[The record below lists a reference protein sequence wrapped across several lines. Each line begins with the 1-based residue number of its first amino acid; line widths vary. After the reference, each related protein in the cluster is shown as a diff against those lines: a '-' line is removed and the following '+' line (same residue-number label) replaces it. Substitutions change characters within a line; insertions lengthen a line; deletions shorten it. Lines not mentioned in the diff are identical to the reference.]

1 MGLFGRKKEKV
12 AAISGVSPPPPGA
25 LPLKE
30 AAALRSS
37 GMNNEQIINQLKAQG
52 YSFSQ
57 IRDALAQLDLR
68 SQITSINDLSPIGQ
82 APTAPTSP
90 INTEAPVETITAP
103 TSAAPV
109 SDVGGKKL
117 DVNEIER
124 ILEEIIRER
133 WKEVESEME
142 RFNVWRNKT
151 ESMVNSLN
159 DKVKDLKTR
168 LDMIQAQTMQKV
180 EEYGKAITDSK
191 IEIQAVEKAM
201 SKLIPALSDN
211 IQQLRNLVE
220 KGKKSK

>member
-1 MGLFGRKKEKV
+1 MMALFRRKKEKV
-12 AAISGVSPPPPGA
+12 AAISGVSPPQPGA

-30 AAALRSS
+30 VAALRSS
-37 GMNNEQIINQLKAQG
+37 GMNNEQIINQLKTQG

-57 IRDALAQLDLR
+57 IRDALAQIDLR
-68 SQITSINDLSPIGQ
+68 SQITDVNDLSPL
-82 APTAPTSP
+82 APSAPTSP
-90 INTEAPVETITAP
+90 INTEAPVETITSP

-159 DKVKDLKTR
+159 DKVNDLKTR

-180 EEYGKAITDSK
+180 EEYGKAMSESK
-191 IEIQAVEKAM
+191 VEIQAVEKAM
-201 SKLIPALSDN
+201 SKLIPTLSEN

-220 KGKKSK
+220 KKKR